1 MSLIRP
7 AKLGMVRRLACSFVS
22 HSGSV
27 MTALRILAF
36 LATAAWLSGAGAAT
50 AVPVV
55 ADAVNQNAV
64 AAGDLIF
71 GGNVVPKVEH
81 GWVYTPTTAFDL
93 IGIKTKFGAADG
105 RTVTLEIYD
114 EHPSDGGTLLRT
126 GTFSA
131 VANQFAGA
139 FFAELAL
146 EAGEDYFIGFRNLAG
161 LGANTTKEAGAA
173 ELPAF
178 FSFKDDGSYDAVDD
192 SEFAERVILQFFADN
207 GLTAVPEPGAFALF
221 GAGLVL
227 TMRRRVKHR
236 RGG

>member
-1 MSLIRP
+1 MPSSP
-7 AKLGMVRRLACSFVS
+7 SRRSPTPEL
-22 HSGSV
+22 
-27 MTALRILAF
+27 F
-36 LATAAWLSGAGAAT
+36 LPRRSWPTS
-50 AVPVV
+50 
-55 ADAVNQNAV
+55 VNQNAA

-81 GWVYTPTTAFDL
+81 GWIYTPTAAFDL

-114 EHPSDGGTLLRT
+114 ELPGEGGTLLRS

-161 LGANTTKEAGAA
+161 LGANTTKEAGAV

-178 FSFKDDGSYDAVDD
+178 FSFKDDGSYNSVDD
-192 SEFAERVILQFFADN
+192 SEFAERVILQFFADQVQIPAPAT
-207 GLTAVPEPGAFALF
+207 LALF
-221 GAGLVL
+221 GIGLAL
-227 TMRRRVKHR
+227 ITRRRLAVKQQ
-236 RGG
+236 G